1 MITWKSLVFLEAAQS
16 GLVLPKNIN
25 FIPFAYDSRHIE
37 DRVSNVCGLYML
49 VRYLSRFFDCL
60 AHETACMDFPL
71 RISCH
76 RHTYQD
82 FQKP

>member
-1 MITWKSLVFLEAAQS
+1 MPILRCYNCFYQFLHDVIIVLFCRSKQNNFVITWKSLVFLEAAQS

-49 VRYLSRFFDCL
+49 VRY
-60 AHETACMDFPL
+60 H
-71 RISCH
+71 
-76 RHTYQD
+76 
-82 FQKP
+82 